1 MDAGHAPLINEGIWV
16 AIPLLSLSRC
26 LEKAGAALA
35 AMFDSRADEIRS
47 TLEEARTLRD
57 QAQSELKKYQKL
69 NREAAAEAEQIT
81 ANAMA
86 AARPFVRMQK
96 RPPKHRSNARKI
108 RLLPRSRRWK
118 PKSSVSCVSVLPNWL
133 PSRSFAD
140 HRQLDEGKQRT

>member
-1 MDAGHAPLINEGIWV
+1 MKASGLPFLCCFCRA
-16 AIPLLSLSRC
+16 R

-81 ANAMA
+81 ANATA
-86 AARPFVRMQK
+86 AAKTIRENAEKAAEASIK
-96 RPPKHRSNARKI
+96 RKEDQAAAKI
-108 RLLPRSRRWK
+108 K
-118 PKSSVSCVSVLPNWL
+118 AMEAEVSVSCVSVLPNWL
-133 PSRSFAD
+133 LSRSFAD
-140 HRQLDEGKQRT
+140 HGQSG